1 MDIQGGFES
10 LGSTVAINSYWHA
23 AKWTSR
29 CTLSAGS
36 GSQCF
41 FGGKIARLALGYAGR
56 GDQVVGCNKGIGERG
71 FKASAVCAVCAG
83 RQASLYCADD
93 MQRGAGSSR
102 VNSDI
107 ATARIKGNARGS

>member
-23 AKWTSR
+23 AKWASR

-36 GSQCF
+36 GSQRF

-56 GDQVVGCNKGIGERG
+56 GGRVVGCNKGIGERG
-71 FKASAVCAVCAG
+71 FKASPVCAG
-83 RQASLYCADD
+83 RQASLYYADD
-93 MQRGAGSSR
+93 MQHGAGSSR